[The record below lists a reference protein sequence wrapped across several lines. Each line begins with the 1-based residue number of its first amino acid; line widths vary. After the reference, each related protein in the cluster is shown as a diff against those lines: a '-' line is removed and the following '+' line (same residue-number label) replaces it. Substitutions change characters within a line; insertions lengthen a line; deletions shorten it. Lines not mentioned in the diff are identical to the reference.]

1 MMLVVE
7 GVWGSDGGDLVIYR
21 TIMLLGIDNIRM
33 IIVAQIGE
41 IGYYCN
47 YL

>member
-1 MMLVVE
+1 MCV
-7 GVWGSDGGDLVIYR
+7 SDGGGDLVIYR